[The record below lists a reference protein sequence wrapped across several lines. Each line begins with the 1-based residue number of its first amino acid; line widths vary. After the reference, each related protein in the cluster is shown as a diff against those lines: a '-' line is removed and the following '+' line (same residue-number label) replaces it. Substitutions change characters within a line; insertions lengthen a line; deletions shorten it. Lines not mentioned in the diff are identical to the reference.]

1 MGGRSRSS
9 NRTTNNVTNYS
20 LQGMENAETVVA
32 GNGNTVTTT
41 DHGAVESAFEF
52 GESAFEFGSEVVNAN
67 SELATLAVSTNSNL
81 ASDALEQGFD
91 FGAKALASNNEAL
104 EHSLDFGTLAIESN
118 NETMSQ
124 GFDFAE
130 SLVQQNTA
138 NSAATNLAIKE
149 LAKTTATGGASDIT
163 DLTQK
168 TVYTF
173 GAVIAIVLIGF
184 VLMMGK
190 K

>member
-1 MGGRSRSS
+1 MGGKSRSS

-20 LQGMENAETVVA
+20 LQGMESAETVVA

-41 DHGAVESAFEF
+41 DHGAVNSAFEL
-52 GESAFEFGSEVVNAN
+52 GDNALEFGGEVVNAN
-67 SELATLAVSTNSNL
+67 SDLAKLAVSSNSSL
-81 ASDALEQGFD
+81 ASNALEQGFD
-91 FGAKALASNNEAL
+91 FGALAM
-104 EHSLDFGTLAIESN
+104 ESN
-118 NETMSQ
+118 KETMSK
-124 GFDFAE
+124 GFEFAE

-138 NSAATNLAIKE
+138 NSAATNLTMKE
-149 LAKTTATGGASDIT
+149 LAKTAATGGASDIT

-173 GAVIAIVLIGF
+173 GAVIAIVLLGF